1 MMEIN
6 EKEIRKT
13 IQNRLIECRKEKGL
27 TQTEVGE
34 LVDKK
39 KTTVASWEG
48 GKSLPDADT
57 LYRLATYYK
66 KTISYMYGES
76 DK

>member
-1 MMEIN
+1 MMEVN

-57 LYRLATYYK
+57 
-66 KTISYMYGES
+66 S
-76 DK
+76 